1 MAAARQHVDEGDL
14 NFVFKR
20 LGERGK
26 EAELVKKKNDHV
38 IEPFLEQLTE
48 YFMFFR
54 FLTDHKLFY
63 DFLKNVYLTTVAKY
77 FKVAL
82 DSVCMV
88 FAFVTDFKHVCV
100 FAIGTR
106 RMCLS
111 GCYVFFLF

>member
-1 MAAARQHVDEGDL
+1 MNMAAARQHVDEGDL

-26 EAELVKKKNDHV
+26 EVELVKKKNDHV

-63 DFLKNVYLTTVAKY
+63 DF
-77 FKVAL
+77 FKKCVL
-82 DSVCMV
+82 DNCCQV
-88 FAFVTDFKHVCV
+88 
-100 FAIGTR
+100 
-106 RMCLS
+106 L
-111 GCYVFFLF
+111 